1 MKKKRTFVAGALVG
15 PVLAYAIL
23 VIYLLAR
30 IRPVPVAITPANVE
44 NGEPERDRRHEKRPV
59 AACVV

>member
-1 MKKKRTFVAGALVG
+1 MKKKRTFAAGALVG

-44 NGEPERDRRHEKRPV
+44 GDRPERERRRAKRPV